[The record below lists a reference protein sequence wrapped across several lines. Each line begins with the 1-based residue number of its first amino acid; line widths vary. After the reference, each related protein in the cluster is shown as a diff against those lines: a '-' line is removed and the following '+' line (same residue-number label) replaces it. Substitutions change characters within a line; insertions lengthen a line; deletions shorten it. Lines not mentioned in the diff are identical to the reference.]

1 MNDMKDIATAS
12 RTKEILNKYGFTFKK
27 SLGQNFLIDA
37 NVIHKV
43 LDKAAVDRETAV
55 IEVGP
60 GIGSL
65 TEQIAKR
72 AGRVIAYEIDQR
84 LIPVL
89 NDTLAPYSN
98 VKVIN
103 EDILKADI
111 GAMIE
116 EELSDFKEIVV
127 IANLPYYITTPI
139 LMNFLMQKLPI
150 DRYYVMMQKEV
161 GERISAEPNTKAYG
175 SLTIAIDYYTEAK
188 IVQNVPKAVFMPAP
202 NVDSIIVEMK
212 ARQSPK
218 VAVDDEDTFFRLT
231 KGAFIQRRKTI
242 LNNYL
247 SLFEDGKK
255 FKSEIGDLLNAAG
268 IDPVR
273 RGESLSIEDFGA
285 IYHKLKEFPNLKF
298 EKVQ

>member
-1 MNDMKDIATAS
+1 MNDMKDIATVS
-12 RTKEILNKYGFTFKK
+12 RTKEILKTHGFTFKK

-43 LDKAAVDRETAV
+43 LDRADVNGDTAV

-72 AGRVIAYEIDQR
+72 AGKVVAYEIDQR

-89 NDTLAPYSN
+89 NDTLSPYN
-98 VKVIN
+98 NIKVIN
-103 EDILKADI
+103 EDILKADVS
-111 GAMIE
+111 GMIE
-116 EELSDFKEIVV
+116 EELAAFEEVVV

-161 GERISAEPNTKAYG
+161 GERISAEPSTKAYG
-175 SLTIAIDYYTEAK
+175 SLSIAIDYYTEAK
-188 IVQNVPKAVFMPAP
+188 TVQNVPKAVFMPAP

-212 ARQSPK
+212 TRKELK
-218 VAVDDEDTFFRLT
+218 VSVEDEEKFFKLT
-231 KGAFIQRRKTI
+231 RGAFVQRRKTI
-242 LNNYL
+242 
-247 SLFEDGKK
+247 
-255 FKSEIGDLLNAAG
+255 
-268 IDPVR
+268 
-273 RGESLSIEDFGA
+273 
-285 IYHKLKEFPNLKF
+285 
-298 EKVQ
+298 

>member
-1 MNDMKDIATAS
+1 MKDIATVS
-12 RTKEILNKYGFTFKK
+12 RTKEILKTHGFTFKK

-43 LDKAAVDRETAV
+43 LDRAEIDEDTAV

-72 AGRVIAYEIDQR
+72 AGKVAAYEIDQR
-84 LIPVL
+84 LVPVL
-89 NDTLAPYSN
+89 NDTLAPYDN
-98 VKVIN
+98 VTIIN
-103 EDILKADI
+103 EDILKADVE
-111 GAMIE
+111 ALIE
-116 EELSDFKEIVV
+116 KEMSAFKEVVV

-161 GERISAEPNTKAYG
+161 GERISAEPSTKAYG
-175 SLTIAIDYYTEAK
+175 SLSIAIDYYTDAK
-188 IVQNVPKAVFMPAP
+188 TVQNVPKAVFMPAP

-212 ARQSPK
+212 TRKEPK
-218 VAVDDEDTFFRLT
+218 VTVDDEEKFFKLT
-231 KGAFIQRRKTI
+231 RGAFVQRRKTI

-247 SLFEDGKK
+247 ALFEDGKAHK
-255 FKSEIGDLLNAAG
+255 LEINELLNDAG
-268 IDPVR
+268 IEPRR
-273 RGESLSIEDFGA
+273 RGESLSIEDFAA
-285 IYHKLKEFPNLKF
+285 IYRKLNNFPNLKF
-298 EKVQ
+298 V

>member
-1 MNDMKDIATAS
+1 MKDIATAS
-12 RTKEILNKYGFTFKK
+12 RTKEILQKYGFTFKK

-43 LDKAAVDRETAV
+43 LDRADINEDTAV

-72 AGRVIAYEIDQR
+72 AGKVVAYEIDQR

-89 NDTLAPYSN
+89 NDTLGPYDN
-98 VKVIN
+98 VTVIN
-103 EDILKADI
+103 EDILKADVP
-111 GAMIE
+111 GMIE
-116 EELSDFKEIVV
+116 EEMAAYKEVVV

-161 GERISAEPNTKAYG
+161 GERISAAPGTKAYG
-175 SLTIAIDYYTEAK
+175 SLSIAIDYYTDANT
-188 IVQNVPKAVFMPAP
+188 VQNVPKAVFMPAP

-212 ARQSPK
+212 TREEPK
-218 VAVDDEDTFFRLT
+218 VAVEDEEKFFRLT
-231 KGAFIQRRKTI
+231 RGAFVQRRKTI

-247 SLFEDGKK
+247 SLFENGKK
-255 FKSEIGDLLNAAG
+255 HKPEINELLDDAG

-273 RGESLSIEDFGA
+273 RGESLSIEDFAA
-285 IYHKLKEFPNLKF
+285 IYRKLENFPNLKF
-298 EKVQ
+298 V

>member
-1 MNDMKDIATAS
+1 MKDIATVS
-12 RTKEILNKYGFTFKK
+12 RTKEILKTHGFTFKK

-43 LDKAAVDRETAV
+43 LDRADVNGDTAV

-72 AGRVIAYEIDQR
+72 AGKVVAYEIDQR

-89 NDTLAPYSN
+89 NDTLSPYN
-98 VKVIN
+98 NIKVIN
-103 EDILKADI
+103 EDILKADVS
-111 GAMIE
+111 GMIE
-116 EELSDFKEIVV
+116 EELAAFEEVVV

-161 GERISAEPNTKAYG
+161 GERISAEPSTKAYG
-175 SLTIAIDYYTEAK
+175 SLSIAIDYYTEAK
-188 IVQNVPKAVFMPAP
+188 TVQNVPKAVFMPAP

-212 ARQSPK
+212 TRKELK
-218 VAVDDEDTFFRLT
+218 VSVEDEEKFFKLT
-231 KGAFIQRRKTI
+231 RGAFVQRRKTI

-255 FKSEIGDLLNAAG
+255 HKLEINELLDDAE
-268 IDPVR
+268 IDSRR
-273 RGESLSIEDFGA
+273 RGESLSIEDFEA
-285 IYHKLKEFPNLKF
+285 IYRKLENYPNLKF
-298 EKVQ
+298 V

>member
-1 MNDMKDIATAS
+1 MNDMKDIATVS
-12 RTKEILNKYGFTFKK
+12 RTKEILKTHGFTFKK

-43 LDKAAVDRETAV
+43 LDRADVNGDTAV

-72 AGRVIAYEIDQR
+72 AGKVVAYEIDQR

-89 NDTLAPYSN
+89 NDTLSPYN
-98 VKVIN
+98 NIKVIN
-103 EDILKADI
+103 EDILKADVS
-111 GAMIE
+111 GMIE
-116 EELSDFKEIVV
+116 EELAAFEEVVV

-161 GERISAEPNTKAYG
+161 GERISAEPSTKAYG
-175 SLTIAIDYYTEAK
+175 SLSIAIDYYTEAK
-188 IVQNVPKAVFMPAP
+188 TVQNVPKAVFMPAP

-212 ARQSPK
+212 TRKELK
-218 VAVDDEDTFFRLT
+218 VSVEDEEKFFKLT
-231 KGAFIQRRKTI
+231 RGAFVQRRKTI

-255 FKSEIGDLLNAAG
+255 HKLEINELLDDAE
-268 IDPVR
+268 IDSRR
-273 RGESLSIEDFGA
+273 RGESLSIEDFEA
-285 IYHKLKEFPNLKF
+285 IYRKLENYPNLKF
-298 EKVQ
+298 V

>member
-1 MNDMKDIATAS
+1 MVDMKDIATAS
-12 RTKEILNKYGFTFKK
+12 RTKEILDKHGVKFKK

-43 LDKAAVDRETAV
+43 LDKAEVDEGTAV

-72 AGRVIAYEIDQR
+72 AGKVVAYEIDQR

-89 NDTLAPYSN
+89 NDTLGPYTN
-98 VKVIN
+98 VEVIN
-103 EDILKADI
+103 EDILEADI
-111 GAMIE
+111 GEVIE
-116 EELSDFKEIVV
+116 EKFSDFKEVVV

-161 GERISAEPNTKAYG
+161 GERISAGPNTKAYG
-175 SLTIAIDYYTEAK
+175 SLSIAIDYYTDAK
-188 IVQNVPKAVFMPAP
+188 TVQSVPKSVFMPAP

-212 ARQSPK
+212 ARKVPK
-218 VAVDDEDTFFRLT
+218 VSVEDEDVFFKLT
-231 KGAFIQRRKTI
+231 RGAFVQRRKTI

-247 SLFEDGKK
+247 ILFEDGKK
-255 FKSEIGDLLNAAG
+255 LKGEISDLLNAAG
-268 IDPVR
+268 IDPGR
-273 RGESLSIEDFGA
+273 RGESLTIEDFAA
-285 IYHKLKEFPNLKF
+285 IYHKLGAFPALK
-298 EKVQ
+298 VG

>member
-1 MNDMKDIATAS
+1 MKDIATVS
-12 RTKEILNKYGFTFKK
+12 RTKEILQKHGFTFKK

-37 NVIHKV
+37 NIIHKV
-43 LDKAAVDRETAV
+43 LDRADINEDTAV

-72 AGRVIAYEIDQR
+72 AGKVVAYEIDQR

-89 NDTLAPYSN
+89 NDTLGPYDN
-98 VKVIN
+98 VAIIN
-103 EDILKADI
+103 EDILKADVR
-111 GAMIE
+111 GMIE
-116 EELSDFKEIVV
+116 EEMTAYKEVVV

-161 GERISAEPNTKAYG
+161 GERISAAPGTKAYG
-175 SLTIAIDYYTEAK
+175 SLSIAIDYYTDAK
-188 IVQNVPKAVFMPAP
+188 TVQNVPKAVFMPAP

-212 ARQSPK
+212 ARKEPK
-218 VAVDDEDTFFRLT
+218 VAVEDEEKFFRLT
-231 KGAFIQRRKTI
+231 RGAFVQRRKTI

-247 SLFEDGKK
+247 SLFEDGKAHK
-255 FKSEIGDLLNAAG
+255 LEINELLNDAE
-268 IDPVR
+268 IEPRR
-273 RGESLSIEDFGA
+273 RGESLSIEDFAA
-285 IYHKLKEFPNLKF
+285 IYRKLENFPTLKF
-298 EKVQ
+298 V

>member
-1 MNDMKDIATAS
+1 MKDIATAS
-12 RTKEILNKYGFTFKK
+12 RTKEILQKHGFTFKK

-43 LDKAAVDRETAV
+43 LDKAEINEDTAV

-72 AGRVIAYEIDQR
+72 AGKVVAYEIDQR

-89 NDTLAPYSN
+89 NDTLGPYDN
-98 VKVIN
+98 VTIIN
-103 EDILKADI
+103 EDILKADVRGMI
-111 GAMIE
+111 GE
-116 EELSDFKEIVV
+116 EMASYKEVVV

-139 LMNFLMQKLPI
+139 LMNFLMKNVPI

-161 GERISAEPNTKAYG
+161 GERISAVPGTKAYG
-175 SLTIAIDYYTEAK
+175 SLSIAIDYYTDAK
-188 IVQNVPKAVFMPAP
+188 TVQNVPKAVFMPAP

-212 ARQSPK
+212 TREEPK
-218 VAVDDEDTFFRLT
+218 VAVEDEEKFFRLT
-231 KGAFIQRRKTI
+231 RGAFVQRRKTI

-247 SLFEDGKK
+247 SLFENGKK
-255 FKSEIGDLLNAAG
+255 HKPEINELLDDAG

-273 RGESLSIEDFGA
+273 RGESLSIEDFAG
-285 IYHKLKEFPNLKF
+285 IYRKLENFPNLKF
-298 EKVQ
+298 V

>member
-1 MNDMKDIATAS
+1 MKDIATAS
-12 RTKEILNKYGFTFKK
+12 RTKEILQKHGFTFKK

-43 LDKAAVDRETAV
+43 LDKAEINEDTAV

-72 AGRVIAYEIDQR
+72 AGKVVAYEIDQR

-89 NDTLAPYSN
+89 NDTLGPYDN
-98 VKVIN
+98 VTIIN
-103 EDILKADI
+103 EDILKADVRGMI
-111 GAMIE
+111 GE
-116 EELSDFKEIVV
+116 EMASYKEVVV

-139 LMNFLMQKLPI
+139 LMNFLMKNVPI

-161 GERISAEPNTKAYG
+161 GERISAVPGTKAYG
-175 SLTIAIDYYTEAK
+175 SLSIAIDYYTDAK
-188 IVQNVPKAVFMPAP
+188 TVQNVPKAVFMPAP

-212 ARQSPK
+212 TREEPK
-218 VAVDDEDTFFRLT
+218 VAVEDEEKFFRLT
-231 KGAFIQRRKTI
+231 RGAFVQRRKTI

-247 SLFEDGKK
+247 SLFENGKK
-255 FKSEIGDLLNAAG
+255 HKPEINELLDDAG

-273 RGESLSIEDFGA
+273 RGESLSIEDFAA
-285 IYHKLKEFPNLKF
+285 IYRKLENFPNLKF
-298 EKVQ
+298 V

>member
-1 MNDMKDIATAS
+1 MKDIATAS